1 MSAGGR
7 AGPPRHVPTL
17 TEVVDPPS
25 LPRAGRG
32 AAEGPDDDTL
42 RRLAEDT
49 AVPPA
54 SASPPTNAAPHGARP
69 GAALEA
75 PPAAIDEAALRE
87 RLAGELLRQVE
98 DALAARL
105 ERRVEEVLAP
115 TLARITEALVLE
127 TREQLAELLRELV
140 AEAVAA
146 ERARHEPH

>member
-25 LPRAGRG
+25 VPRGG
-32 AAEGPDDDTL
+32 FGPAEGADDDRL
-42 RRLAEDT
+42 HRLAEGT

-54 SASPPTNAAPHGARP
+54 TGAPPAARP
-69 GAALEA
+69 GSAPEA
-75 PPAAIDEAALRE
+75 PQVAIDEAALRE
-87 RLAGELLRQVE
+87 RLAGELQRQVE

-105 ERRVEEVLAP
+105 ERRVQEVLAP

-127 TREQLAELLRELV
+127 TREQLAQALRELV

-146 ERARHEPH
+146 ERARRSSR